1 MNKIINGVA
10 SEYDLPMKYENKT
23 TTVFIDTQDM
33 EERYGEHLYQ
43 EYLEKANKEL
53 KEKVNQLE
61 KEVERLKEREKLVTE
76 HYDVMVR
83 HAGNLEGK
91 IIQLE
96 TNNNTAIDF
105 IDQVLQYH
113 LNPFDYKQVD
123 EDINTLIGILRSDSN
138 E

>member
-1 MNKIINGVA
+1 MNKEVLMNKEVSDA
-10 SEYDLPMKYENKT
+10 LHCLFHCARENKKIF
-23 TTVFIDTQDM
+23 VTQHQQF
-33 EERYGEHLYQ
+33 RLVYNYI
-43 EYLEKANKEL
+43 
-53 KEKVNQLE
+53 NQLE

-96 TNNNTAIDF
+96 TNIDEAKEE
-105 IDQVLQYH
+105 IKDLLEHWKGNDLVERD
-113 LNPFDYKQVD
+113 LN
-123 EDINTLIGILRSDSN
+123 ILLSLLERGK